1 MVQNRWNS
9 RDRYINRGMGMG
21 LFGFSTSDYLGLL
34 GDMRVLD
41 EMDAEIFPIRSRDD
55 WAPSASSRWARSI
68 YIYDFSLFVLKQ
80 NTDRFRELRQCQEI
94 TLCSISTSTT
104 SDPFTF
110 FGIGDDCSCGF
121 TASPQT
127 IVANLDVLCDVCNQE
142 VWYEGTRQVIN
153 HLSISSHLFFYH
165 DLKKE

>member
-55 WAPSASSRWARSI
+55 
-68 YIYDFSLFVLKQ
+68 
-80 NTDRFRELRQCQEI
+80 
-94 TLCSISTSTT
+94 
-104 SDPFTF
+104 
-110 FGIGDDCSCGF
+110 
-121 TASPQT
+121 
-127 IVANLDVLCDVCNQE
+127 
-142 VWYEGTRQVIN
+142 
-153 HLSISSHLFFYH
+153 
-165 DLKKE
+165 